1 MSEHTLKYTA
11 PPTVAKFMRSDAFFR
26 AMQGP
31 VGCTSADTEF
41 LTPTGWKR
49 MDEYVEGDLIAQ
61 WSTDG
66 KMSFVTPDSYVV
78 LPCSELIWFHNKSL
92 SMMLS
97 DEHRVP
103 VYDWRGKFCVK
114 TAEALE
120 KKLSRHRIPTTF
132 VPPYADAPVSDEFI
146 RLAVAINADA
156 HHCKVGIRTVIC
168 VRKDRKKERLRW
180 LLEANSIEFKE
191 HKYRRPSELTFSF
204 VSPYK
209 EKTFSSQFW
218 WELSSRQLGV
228 VVEEMPNWDGLYEG
242 ADVRYYSSAKTDAD
256 FIQYAVHA
264 VGGKAT
270 ISTVQYPDKPKWRPT
285 YVVHVAMPGSTK
297 AVVSV
302 RTDGTAVERV
312 PTTDGR
318 KYCFSVPTS
327 FFVARHGGCVFVTG
341 NSGKSV
347 GCVIEVFRQAMQMPP
362 CKDGIRRSRY
372 AIVRNTRQQL
382 KDTTLR
388 TWLDWIVPGVFGK
401 WKESEMIFEMRFA
414 DVQADIMFRPLDS
427 AEDVQRV
434 LSLELSGAWINE
446 ARETPVEI
454 LQALMSRVGRYPKRE
469 DVQDYR
475 AFVIADTN
483 PPEIDSAWYKIL
495 EHLPQEDGNHGSIME
510 CDSFAQP
517 SGLSPEAE
525 NVENLRKNY
534 YDDLARGKT
543 KAWVD
548 TYIHGLYSPSQ
559 SGKPVYSTVFRPER
573 HVSRTPLKIDPDL
586 PVIISFDCGLCYDD
600 QTEVLTDSGWKF
612 FKDVDEGTDR
622 VATRNPESKAMEYT
636 LPNFKVALPYRGK
649 LLGWKST
656 EVDFLVTP
664 EHRIPYT
671 RREYPDT
678 VLFAPAQWVAENMSK
693 HLFVDLTSAWT
704 GLEFAPPCGLSEEV
718 YADLLG
724 WIASDGTVCKR
735 TNRVSIAQVKPHEDL
750 VELLGATPFAWGK
763 SGINYSMSNAELR
776 DHIRAEWGQ
785 TKSRRRVAE
794 CIRNARPEIIKRFL
808 KAFTRG
814 DGHVRTRSNGAVE
827 WSIYVHSKE
836 LAGDFQDLA
845 QKCGWN
851 SSVRTQYGQTSYID
865 GREVVSTD
873 GHIVTIKRR
882 ATRAELHKRNY
893 YEQDYSGVVYCL
905 NVPYHTLYVRRGG
918 KPHWNGNTPAAT
930 FKQMDLTG
938 RVRVLREAAAFDM
951 GMKRF
956 SKNYLRPIIK
966 NFFPNNPL
974 IFIGD
979 PAGKR
984 RADSDESSAFKVL
997 KEDYDED
1004 GAIVKGA
1011 STNDPKVRIEA
1022 TEQML
1027 TQYPDGE
1034 PLMLIDPS
1042 CKWYI
1047 EALRSKYRY
1056 PKQKASGNFSDSP
1069 EKNEWSHIAEAGQY
1083 GDLYLLSGKYDPAD
1097 HVRVDDRGHDPLNLY
1112 RAYRPAQREGY

>member
-26 AMQGP
+26 GIQGP
-31 VGCTSADTEF
+31 VG
-41 LTPTGWKR
+41 
-49 MDEYVEGDLIAQ
+49 
-61 WSTDG
+61 
-66 KMSFVTPDSYVV
+66 
-78 LPCSELIWFHNKSL
+78 
-92 SMMLS
+92 
-97 DEHRVP
+97 
-103 VYDWRGKFCVK
+103 
-114 TAEALE
+114 
-120 KKLSRHRIPTTF
+120 
-132 VPPYADAPVSDEFI
+132 
-146 RLAVAINADA
+146 
-156 HHCKVGIRTVIC
+156 
-168 VRKDRKKERLRW
+168 
-180 LLEANSIEFKE
+180 
-191 HKYRRPSELTFSF
+191 
-204 VSPYK
+204 
-209 EKTFSSQFW
+209 
-218 WELSSRQLGV
+218 
-228 VVEEMPNWDGLYEG
+228 
-242 ADVRYYSSAKTDAD
+242 
-256 FIQYAVHA
+256 
-264 VGGKAT
+264 
-270 ISTVQYPDKPKWRPT
+270 
-285 YVVHVAMPGSTK
+285 
-297 AVVSV
+297 
-302 RTDGTAVERV
+302 
-312 PTTDGR
+312 
-318 KYCFSVPTS
+318 
-327 FFVARHGGCVFVTG
+327 
-341 NSGKSV
+341 SGKSV
-347 GCVIEVFRQAMQMPP
+347 GCVIEVFRQAMQIPP

-495 EHLPQEDGNHGSIME
+495 EHLPQEEGNLGSIME
-510 CDSFAQP
+510 CDSFDQP
-517 SGLSPEAE
+517 SGLSPDAE

-559 SGKPVYSTVFRPER
+559 SGKPVYSTVFRPEK

-586 PVIISFDCGLCYDD
+586 PVIISFDCGL
-600 QTEVLTDSGWKF
+600 
-612 FKDVDEGTDR
+612 
-622 VATRNPESKAMEYT
+622 
-636 LPNFKVALPYRGK
+636 
-649 LLGWKST
+649 
-656 EVDFLVTP
+656 
-664 EHRIPYT
+664 
-671 RREYPDT
+671 
-678 VLFAPAQWVAENMSK
+678 
-693 HLFVDLTSAWT
+693 
-704 GLEFAPPCGLSEEV
+704 
-718 YADLLG
+718 
-724 WIASDGTVCKR
+724 
-735 TNRVSIAQVKPHEDL
+735 
-750 VELLGATPFAWGK
+750 
-763 SGINYSMSNAELR
+763 
-776 DHIRAEWGQ
+776 
-785 TKSRRRVAE
+785 
-794 CIRNARPEIIKRFL
+794 
-808 KAFTRG
+808 
-814 DGHVRTRSNGAVE
+814 
-827 WSIYVHSKE
+827 
-836 LAGDFQDLA
+836 
-845 QKCGWN
+845 
-851 SSVRTQYGQTSYID
+851 
-865 GREVVSTD
+865 
-873 GHIVTIKRR
+873 
-882 ATRAELHKRNY
+882 
-893 YEQDYSGVVYCL
+893 
-905 NVPYHTLYVRRGG
+905 
-918 KPHWNGNTPAAT
+918 TPAAT

-1097 HVRVDDRGHDPLNLY
+1097 HVRVDDRGHDPLNLFM
-1112 RAYRPAQREGY
+1112 AYRPAQREGY